1 MPIGLIRKIAK
12 KLSGKGGDPK
22 PVAPAGGAPVVRPA
36 LPPVPGSAAVSRGT
50 SAEIWRP
57 GDPVPAAKAGTG
69 RPAVDRRSGTS
80 TSRRPAAP
88 ASNEPRPRRAE
99 RSRPPV
105 VSTAAGDS
113 TSVGAKDEPRKAS
126 GEGSPDGSGEAPRRR
141 RSRGGRRRTRK
152 PGDSTGAESPVEESP
167 VAESPV
173 AESPIESPVA
183 EEDSPTVAAYQP
195 PSLPPP
201 PAVVAGKDWTT
212 ADYVVEPAEGKLRF
226 QDVDLPDSI
235 LHALADMGFQYCT
248 PIQARVLQEVAEG
261 HNVAG
266 KAQTG
271 TGKTAAF
278 LLLTFKQFLQNPM
291 PADRPCG
298 KPRALILAPTRE
310 LVIQIVRDAE
320 EIGKYCGIS
329 SIAVYGG
336 ADYDRQ
342 ERELLRAPVD
352 VVAATPGRLLDF
364 RRKGTLDLSAVE
376 VLVIDEADR
385 MLDMGF
391 IPDVRTII
399 RSTPPKERR
408 RTLLFS
414 ATLSDE
420 VMRLAAQWMP
430 DPHVVEIEPDHV
442 AVDTVKQLVYM
453 VRANQ
458 KFTVLYNLLKRPNM
472 GRVLVF
478 ANRRDQTDR
487 IAFELQRHGV
497 VCEILS
503 GAVDQKKRMRVLDD
517 FRSGKLRIV
526 VATDVAGRG
535 LHVDNIDHVVNFD
548 LPYEAEDYVHRIGR
562 TGRAGAEGTA
572 VSFACEDES
581 FGIPEIEKYMG
592 ETMSCKYPEDVL
604 LRALPRT
611 TAPEYVRPPRSPSS
625 GGRSGGSRGGGSRN
639 SGGRPRR

>member
-1 MPIGLIRKIAK
+1 MPIGLIKRLAK
-12 KLSGKGGDPK
+12 KLSGSGASAK
-22 PVAPAGGAPVVRPA
+22 PDRPAGSTCASAPAA
-36 LPPVPGSAAVSRGT
+36 LPVVPGSAAVSRGT
-50 SAEIWRP
+50 AAEVWRP
-57 GDPVPAAKAGTG
+57 GDPVPLAKAGAAKTFG
-69 RPAVDRRSGTS
+69 TRRAPARKPESS
-80 TSRRPAAP
+80 TSR
-88 ASNEPRPRRAE
+88 EPR
-99 RSRPPV
+99 RSRPDRVRPPASAA
-105 VSTAAGDS
+105 VSEPASPG
-113 TSVGAKDEPRKAS
+113 VPDESRPDDQSGTLETPRH
-126 GEGSPDGSGEAPRRR
+126 R
-141 RSRGGRRRTRK
+141 RSRGGRRRSRK
-152 PGDSTGAESPVEESP
+152 PADAAGMSD
-167 VAESPV
+167 
-173 AESPIESPVA
+173 
-183 EEDSPTVAAYQP
+183 VAAAPQEVGAVTEAVAVAAVE
-195 PSLPPP
+195 PPP
-201 PAVVAGKDWTT
+201 PSPPPVAAKDWTP
-212 ADYVVEPAEGKLRF
+212 ADYVVEPVEGKLRF
-226 QDVDLPDSI
+226 QDADLPDSI
-235 LHALADMGFQYCT
+235 LHALADMGFRYCT
-248 PIQARVLQEVAEG
+248 PIQARVLQEVADG
-261 HNVAG
+261 HNLAG
-266 KAQTG
+266 RAQTG

-278 LLLTFKQFLQNPM
+278 LLLTFKQFLQNPL

-310 LVIQIVRDAE
+310 LVIQIVRDAD
-320 EIGKYCGIS
+320 EIAKYCGIN

-342 ERELLRAPVD
+342 ERELLKAPVD

-364 RRKGTLDLSAVE
+364 RRKGTLDLSEVE

-420 VMRLAAQWMP
+420 VMRLASQWMP

-487 IAFELQRHGV
+487 IAFELQRHGIE
-497 VCEILS
+497 CEILS

-625 GGRSGGSRGGGSRN
+625 GGRSGGSRGGGSRS

>member
-1 MPIGLIRKIAK
+1 MP
-12 KLSGKGGDPK
+12 
-22 PVAPAGGAPVVRPA
+22 
-36 LPPVPGSAAVSRGT
+36 
-50 SAEIWRP
+50 
-57 GDPVPAAKAGTG
+57 
-69 RPAVDRRSGTS
+69 
-80 TSRRPAAP
+80 
-88 ASNEPRPRRAE
+88 
-99 RSRPPV
+99 
-105 VSTAAGDS
+105 
-113 TSVGAKDEPRKAS
+113 
-126 GEGSPDGSGEAPRRR
+126 GSPDAPRRR
-141 RSRGGRRRTRK
+141 RSRGGRRHSRK
-152 PGDSTGAESPVEESP
+152 PADATAVSAAETDAPSAEGEAGIPAVEETIVKPLTRP
-167 VAESPV
+167 V
-173 AESPIESPVA
+173 
-183 EEDSPTVAAYQP
+183 PTASSA
-195 PSLPPP
+195 
-201 PAVVAGKDWTT
+201 DWTP
-212 ADYVVEPAEGKLRF
+212 ADYVVEPVEGKLRF
-226 QDVDLPDSI
+226 LDAGLPDTI
-235 LHALADMGFQYCT
+235 LHALADMGFEYCT
-248 PIQARVLQEVAEG
+248 PIQARVLQEVAVG

-266 KAQTG
+266 RAQTG

-278 LLLTFKQFLQNPM
+278 LLLTFKQFLQNPL

-320 EIGKYCGIS
+320 EIGKYSGIN

-342 ERELLRAPVD
+342 ERELLKAPVD

-364 RRKGTLDLSAVE
+364 RRKGTLDLSGVE

-420 VMRLAAQWMP
+420 VMRLASQWMP
-430 DPHVVEIEPDHV
+430 DPHVVEIEPDQV

-487 IAFELQRHGV
+487 IAFELQRHGIE
-497 VCEILS
+497 CEILS
-503 GAVDQKKRMRVLDD
+503 GAVDQKKRMRVLED

-625 GGRSGGSRGGGSRN
+625 GSRSGGGRSGGSYGGGGRSR
-639 SGGRPRR
+639 R

>member
-1 MPIGLIRKIAK
+1 MPIGLIRKLAK
-12 KLSGKGGDPK
+12 KLSGSSERAKSA
-22 PVAPAGGAPVVRPA
+22 APAGGKSPTGAVLPVA
-36 LPPVPGSAAVSRGT
+36 PGSAAVSRGAA
-50 SAEIWRP
+50 SEVWRP
-57 GDPVPAAKAGTG
+57 GDPVPEAKAGT
-69 RPAVDRRSGTS
+69 A
-80 TSRRPAAP
+80 RPAATRRGAARKP
-88 ASNEPRPRRAE
+88 EASASREPRPRRAD

-105 VSTAAGDS
+105 
-113 TSVGAKDEPRKAS
+113 S
-126 GEGSPDGSGEAPRRR
+126 GEVSVISPGDGMQQPKADAMPGSPDAPRRR
-141 RSRGGRRRTRK
+141 RSRGGRRRSRK
-152 PGDSTGAESPVEESP
+152 PADTAEASSAAEIPVEEGT
-167 VAESPV
+167 VAE
-173 AESPIESPVA
+173 AA
-183 EEDSPTVAAYQP
+183 TV
-195 PSLPPP
+195 LPPP
-201 PAVVAGKDWTT
+201 PPPPAVAGKDWTP
-212 ADYVVEPAEGKLRF
+212 ADYVVEPVEGKLRF
-226 QDVDLPDSI
+226 LDAGLPDSI
-235 LHALADMGFQYCT
+235 LHALADMGFEYCT

-266 KAQTG
+266 RAQTG

-278 LLLTFKQFLQNPM
+278 LLLTFKQFLQNPL

-320 EIGKYCGIS
+320 EIAKYCGIN

-342 ERELLRAPVD
+342 ERELLKAPVD

-364 RRKGTLDLSAVE
+364 RRKGTLDLSGVE

-420 VMRLAAQWMP
+420 VMRLASQWMP
-430 DPHVVEIEPDHV
+430 DPHVVEIEPDQV

-487 IAFELQRHGV
+487 IAFELQRHGIE
-497 VCEILS
+497 CEILS

-625 GGRSGGSRGGGSRN
+625 GGRSGGSSRSGGSR
-639 SGGRPRR
+639 SGGSYGGGGRSRR

>member
-1 MPIGLIRKIAK
+1 MAIRLIKKIAE
-12 KLSGKGGDPK
+12 KLSGKGGKAKSADG
-22 PVAPAGGAPVVRPA
+22 AGSKRPLGAVV
-36 LPPVPGSAAVSRGT
+36 PPTPGSAAVARGAA
-50 SAEIWRP
+50 AEIWRP
-57 GDPVPAAKAGTG
+57 GDPVPASKAVPARTTG
-69 RPAVDRRSGTS
+69 VKRAA
-80 TSRRPAAP
+80 SRRPAAEKP
-88 ASNEPRPRRAE
+88 TARPPRRADH
-99 RSRPPV
+99 SRPPV
-105 VSTAAGDS
+105 S
-113 TSVGAKDEPRKAS
+113 GAVTPVAPTDEKPDAEKV
-126 GEGSPDGSGEAPRRR
+126 GSPESPDAPRRR
-141 RSRGGRRRTRK
+141 RSRGGRRRSRK
-152 PGDSTGAESPVEESP
+152 PAAAGETVATEAAP
-167 VAESPV
+167 VAEAVSEV
-173 AESPIESPVA
+173 VQE
-183 EEDSPTVAAYQP
+183 
-195 PSLPPP
+195 PSLAPPP
-201 PAVVAGKDWTT
+201 PVAVAGKDWTPS
-212 ADYVVEPAEGKLRF
+212 DYVVEPAEGKMRF
-226 QDVDLPDSI
+226 QDVDLPDSL

-266 KAQTG
+266 RAQTG

-278 LLLTFKQFLQNPM
+278 LLLTFKQFLQHPL
-291 PADRPCG
+291 PDDRPCG

-320 EIGKYCGIS
+320 EIGKYCGIN

-342 ERELLRAPVD
+342 ERELLKAPVD

-420 VMRLAAQWMP
+420 VMRLASQWMP
-430 DPHVVEIEPDHV
+430 DPHVVEIEPDQV

-487 IAFELQRHGV
+487 IAFELQRHGI

-592 ETMSCKYPEDVL
+592 ETMSCKYPEEIL
-604 LRALPRT
+604 LRPLPRT
-611 TAPEYVRPPRSPSS
+611 TAPAYVRPPRSPAS
-625 GGRSGGSRGGGSRN
+625 GGRGGGGSR
-639 SGGRPRR
+639 SGGGGRPRARR